1 MQNSI
6 ESKFDTKIKDI
17 KDELKTKT
25 DAIQNKQI
33 QLESMLVEILNAI
46 KK

>member
-17 KDELKTKT
+17 KDELKTTT
-25 DAIQNKQI
+25 DAIKTEQI
-33 QLESMLVEILNAI
+33 QIKSMLVEILNAI